1 MTRHGSM
8 EQYEKSGPKI
18 DALPQ
23 APEQKLVGSKIDLLD
38 QRLQDQTRTIATMQ
52 REMRRMQNQLD
63 EATNAINSIRRG

>member
-18 DALPQ
+18 DAPPQ
-23 APEQKLVGSKIDLLD
+23 ALEQKQVGSKVDLLD
-38 QRLQDQTRTIATMQ
+38 QRLQDQSRTIATMQ

-63 EATNAINSIRRG
+63 EATSAINSIRRG

>member
-1 MTRHGSM
+1 MK
-8 EQYEKSGPKI
+8 QYEKSGPKV

-23 APEQKLVGSKIDLLD
+23 APEQKVVGSKIDLLD

-63 EATNAINSIRRG
+63 EATSAINSIRRG

>member
-1 MTRHGSM
+1 MTRPGSM
-8 EQYEKSGPKI
+8 KQYEKSGPKV

-23 APEQKLVGSKIDLLD
+23 APEQKVVGSKIDLLD

-63 EATNAINSIRRG
+63 EATSAINSIRRG

>member
-8 EQYEKSGPKI
+8 EQYEKSGPKV

-38 QRLQDQTRTIATMQ
+38 QRLQDQSRTIATMQ

-63 EATNAINSIRRG
+63 EATSAINSIRRG